1 MSDQNTADNWRLE
14 DTGKT
19 GKQWKLQET
28 EQNRISQWQLQDDGY
43 DEAGWQPVAYERE
56 SRQQGGGW
64 VLPSLVGL
72 ALVAVVAYGAWIG
85 LTQINPISGFN
96 FGSILSVAT
105 ATPLPTTA
113 PVVSEPLPT
122 ETLAVVVNPTA
133 TVAPTPLPTATLPAG
148 PAPTAAPAL
157 VDLKYVRITNQYGV
171 NARSEP
177 STQAEIVDLLEVDE
191 IYLLQQTQDEWL
203 QVAISDGVLAWI
215 SAEFAQQFTQQ
226 KPLAEANNEL
236 AALGLPTLAAPAAA
250 PANEPPVIPTLASTG
265 TVTSTAAPVAS
276 TDLTTTVGTT
286 TTVLATGTAPTTAG
300 ATLTGTVTITAGLNA
315 RSAPDANAAVVTL
328 LAGNLE
334 LTITG
339 RISDNTW
346 LRTTVSD
353 SIPAWVF
360 AEFVALGGDINS
372 LPVVGAD
379 GQVAPTPITG
389 TLITTTSTITTTPT
403 PAIAPPTGAT
413 ATVNTILGAGVR
425 QAPSRDAEAITT
437 VPFDRVYA
445 VLARSADNE
454 WVEITLEADKQGWVL
469 VSTVELSVDLAAL
482 PVVVP

>member
-157 VDLKYVRITNQYGV
+157 VDL
-171 NARSEP
+171 
-177 STQAEIVDLLEVDE
+177 
-191 IYLLQQTQDEWL
+191 
-203 QVAISDGVLAWI
+203 
-215 SAEFAQQFTQQ
+215 
-226 KPLAEANNEL
+226 
-236 AALGLPTLAAPAAA
+236 
-250 PANEPPVIPTLASTG
+250 
-265 TVTSTAAPVAS
+265 
-276 TDLTTTVGTT
+276 
-286 TTVLATGTAPTTAG
+286 
-300 ATLTGTVTITAGLNA
+300 
-315 RSAPDANAAVVTL
+315 
-328 LAGNLE
+328 
-334 LTITG
+334 
-339 RISDNTW
+339 
-346 LRTTVSD
+346 
-353 SIPAWVF
+353 
-360 AEFVALGGDINS
+360 
-372 LPVVGAD
+372 
-379 GQVAPTPITG
+379 
-389 TLITTTSTITTTPT
+389 
-403 PAIAPPTGAT
+403 
-413 ATVNTILGAGVR
+413 
-425 QAPSRDAEAITT
+425 
-437 VPFDRVYA
+437 
-445 VLARSADNE
+445 
-454 WVEITLEADKQGWVL
+454 
-469 VSTVELSVDLAAL
+469 
-482 PVVVP
+482 